1 MRLRW
6 TTCLLMLGL
15 TASAAACGD
24 DDGTPSPSTGTG
36 GEGGEGA
43 TGGGGRGGE
52 GGEGGEGGAG
62 GVGGAG
68 GLGGSGGGG
77 GLSGSGGDG
86 GTGGIG
92 GSGGSGG
99 AGGDGGT
106 GGGTGGAGG
115 GTGGAGGGLGGA
127 GGSGG
132 GISGTGGAGGG
143 LGGAG
148 GAGGGLG
155 GADGSGGSIGGTGG
169 AGGGLGGVGGSGGGL
184 GGADGS
190 GGGIGGTGGSG
201 GGLGGVGG
209 SGGDLGGAGGDAGAG
224 GSGGSLNLPDGA
236 ACTDDAMCA
245 GNFCNREDLDG
256 WPSGYCISSCE
267 HTGGSCAGHGVC
279 IETGSN
285 GHLCYA
291 ACATSSDCRPGYA
304 CVPAADGAL
313 SCRPACTEDA
323 QCPTRG
329 RCDVS
334 TGLCRIYEAI
344 CDDREDNDFD
354 AAFDCDDDD
363 CEGPCAA
370 IAEACAATPPL
381 PPEVSGD
388 TSLGT
393 NTFAAACTGAGRE
406 DVYLFVAPE
415 EQSGTLSV
423 ALESDTDHGLYV
435 RGACDD
441 RTTELACAQHAAGG
455 GAEPIEV
462 VLSAGEPVT
471 VIVDARAPGEEGP
484 YTLRSTFAQAICGD
498 GAVTRPE
505 QCDDPDAFGACADDC
520 ASVCEGAREAVL
532 GVNTGDTRTGT
543 IALRGSCSMPDTR
556 EDVYRFTP
564 PADGKLTL
572 ALSSATDLTLSV
584 RSSCPWASA
593 ELACED
599 AAQAGVGETPAIE
612 TLALEV
618 TGGVPLIIV
627 VDGFWSQADAGPY
640 TLDVSFAP

>member
-24 DDGTPSPSTGTG
+24 DDGTPRPSTGAG
-36 GEGGEGA
+36 GEGGAGA
-43 TGGGGRGGE
+43 AGGGGRGGE
-52 GGEGGEGGAG
+52 G

-68 GLGGSGGGG
+68 GLGGSGGDG
-77 GLSGSGGDG
+77 GLSGTGGAGGAGGDGGAGGGG

-92 GSGGSGG
+92 GSGG
-99 AGGDGGT
+99 GT
-106 GGGTGGAGG
+106 GGSGG
-115 GTGGAGGGLGGA
+115 GIGGA

-132 GISGTGGAGGG
+132 GIGGA
-143 LGGAG
+143 
-148 GAGGGLG
+148 
-155 GADGSGGSIGGTGG
+155 
-169 AGGGLGGVGGSGGGL
+169 GGSGGGI
-184 GGADGS
+184 GGAGGSGGGIGGTDGS
-190 GGGIGGTGGSG
+190 GGGIGGIGGTDGSG
-201 GGLGGVGG
+201 GGIGGA
-209 SGGDLGGAGGDAGAG
+209 GGDAGTGGTGGTGGDAGAGGTGGAGGDAGAG

-245 GNFCNREDLDG
+245 GSFCNREDLNG

-267 HTGGSCAGHGVC
+267 HTGGTCAGHGVC

-329 RCDVS
+329 RCNVS

-344 CDDREDNDFD
+344 CDDRADNDFD

-370 IAEACAATPPL
+370 IAATCAATPPL

-393 NTFAAACTGAGRE
+393 SSFAAGCTGAGRE
-406 DVYLFVAPE
+406 DVYLFVPPE

-423 ALESDTDHGLYV
+423 ALESDTDHGLYA

-441 RTTELACAQHAAGG
+441 RTTELACAQPAAGG
-455 GAEPIEV
+455 GAAPIEV

-471 VIVDARAPGEEGP
+471 VVVDAHAPGEEGP
-484 YTLRSTFAQAICGD
+484 YTLRSTFAPAICGD

-520 ASVCEGAREAVL
+520 SSVCEGAREAAL

-572 ALSSATDLTLSV
+572 ELSSATDLTLSV
-584 RSSCPWASA
+584 RSSCPWASS

-599 AAQAGVGETPAIE
+599 AAQAGVGGSPAIE

-618 TGGVPLIIV
+618 TGGVPLFIV